1 MRWKLIAIVMVLALS
16 LIAAPMM
23 ADELPSSSQP
33 VQLKKVV
40 KTSKI
45 FEKQKVKYPP
55 YPDVWGYEFPMMS
68 EHHRGTQIKVHKTAG
83 GEYAVT
89 YVIERLTKNGTRHF
103 QHEGIYFFSGKKI
116 KSSDMGQYIKDRS
129 IYGKTVS
136 QTDIGFNVEI
146 LWERNQNL
154 FSCNPELSKYTIA
167 RYEYA
172 PRRIKEQLSIIYFIE
187 EPIRQYYDYE
197 VVYRKCVE
205 EAGWQ
210 KFEGK
215 FYFTQVFAVFPSFVS
230 LKDGTFLLYDAI
242 GNFIIR
248 LDKDFNSKSD
258 LLNSKVFIVN
268 TEDIKTIEA
277 KLLKEHTL
285 NQQTYVNVVAEYIKA
300 LKKGEPRETALKEAL
315 NNIKNI
321 KGVKNNGN

>member
-1 MRWKLIAIVMVLALS
+1 MRWKLIVGIIFLVLSFTAGQV
-16 LIAAPMM
+16 M
-23 ADELPSSSQP
+23 ADELPSSSQ
-33 VQLKKVV
+33 
-40 KTSKI
+40 TSKPQ
-45 FEKQKVKYPP
+45 EAKYPP
-55 YPDVWGYEFPMMS
+55 YPDVWGYEFPMS
-68 EHHRGTQIKVHKTAG
+68 EHNRGSQIRVHKTAG
-83 GEYAVT
+83 GGYAVT
-89 YVIERLTKNGTRHF
+89 YVIERLMKNGTRYF
-103 QHEGIYFFSGKKI
+103 QHEGIYFFSGKRI
-116 KSSDMGQYIKDRS
+116 ESGDMRRYIKNRN

-136 QTDIGFNVEI
+136 QADIRINEV
-146 LWERNQNL
+146 LWERNQEL
-154 FSCNPELSKYTIA
+154 FRCNPEFSKYTVA

-172 PRRIKEQLSIIYFIE
+172 PRRIKEQRSIIYFIE

-230 LKDGTFLLYDAI
+230 LKDDTFLLYDHM

-248 LDKDFNSKSD
+248 LDKDFNSKSV

-277 KLLKEHTL
+277 TLLKEYAL

-300 LKKGEPRETALKEAL
+300 LKKGKPRETALKEAL

-321 KGVKNNGN
+321 KVDGKGDRLL